1 MKVIDLF
8 SGVGG
13 FSIGAQMS
21 SEKFDIIL
29 ANEYDDEI
37 AKSYEINHP
46 NTKMIIGDIKEKK
59 EEIFKYKAD
68 IIIGGPPCQGFSSA
82 GQRNRKNS
90 KDDPRNYLF
99 REYVQIVGKVNPKY
113 IFMENVPGI
122 ITMSNGKIMDELLM
136 ELEYLGYKVK
146 WKVINSYDFSVP
158 QERKRF
164 ILFGSKDS
172 KIDPVLFFDNLF
184 KKNYKKNTLKDAIGD
199 LYKESYKTQNL
210 KILRDSKV
218 IMNNNGTNHSE
229 KAVKLMSL
237 VKQGENKDSLI
248 EKGYEISSK
257 HSGAYG
263 RAEWN
268 KPCKTIIT
276 RFDTPSS
283 GRYIHPEFN
292 RTFTQREGARIQSFP
307 DSIKFIGS
315 KTSIYKQIGN
325 AVPPLLGKALFDTL
339 KEMLWKQ
346 N

>member
-21 SEKFDIIL
+21 SEKFNIIL
-29 ANEYDDEI
+29 ANEYDEEI
-37 AKSYEINHP
+37 ARSYKINHP
-46 NTKMIIGDIKEKK
+46 ETKVIVGDIKEKK
-59 EEIFKYKAD
+59 EEIYKHKAD

-82 GQRNRKNS
+82 GQRNRKDF

-99 REYVQIVGKVNPKY
+99 REYVDIVEKVKPKY

-122 ITMSNGKIMDELLM
+122 TTMSNGQIIEEILNELKR
-136 ELEYLGYKVK
+136 LGYKIE
-146 WKVINSYDFSVP
+146 WKVVNSYDFSVP

-164 ILFGSKDS
+164 ILFGSRDS
-172 KIDPVLFFDNLF
+172 KVSPEVFFENLF

-199 LYKESYKTQNL
+199 LYEESFKTQNL
-210 KILRDSKV
+210 KILRNSKV
-218 IMNNNGTNHSE
+218 IVNNNGTNHSS
-229 KAVKLMSL
+229 KAIELMSL
-237 VKQGENKDSLI
+237 VRQGENKDSLI
-248 EKGYEISSK
+248 EKGYKISSK

-263 RAEWN
+263 RSEWN

-283 GRYIHPEFN
+283 GRYIHPELN
-292 RTFTQREGARIQSFP
+292 RTFTPREGARIQSFP

-339 KEMLWKQ
+339 KEMIWKQ
-346 N
+346 S